1 MPWMRYG
8 GVMELENLAERLYLA
23 SVRRP
28 DRVNMELLRREF
40 PWAFESEVFGRMIVV
55 DIDVARYLV
64 MRLRERGDEESIRK
78 LERMLEG
85 V

>member
-8 GVMELENLAERLYLA
+8 GVMELENLPERLYLA

-28 DRVNMELLRREF
+28 DKINMDLLRREF
-40 PWAFESEVFGRMIVV
+40 PWLFESEVFGRMIVV

-78 LERMLEG
+78 LERMLES

>member
-1 MPWMRYG
+1 
-8 GVMELENLAERLYLA
+8 
-23 SVRRP
+23 
-28 DRVNMELLRREF
+28 MELLRREF